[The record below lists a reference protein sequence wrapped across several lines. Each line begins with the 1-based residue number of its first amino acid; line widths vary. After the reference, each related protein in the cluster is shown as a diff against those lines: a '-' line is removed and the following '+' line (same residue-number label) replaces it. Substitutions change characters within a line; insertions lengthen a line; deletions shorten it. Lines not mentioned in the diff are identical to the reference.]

1 MFTGVYAEMRD
12 FDLDLE
18 SEFKSIVKILS
29 IKPLERPDDGY
40 VNEAPVFRH
49 WRKLPHLQAFY

>member
-12 FDLDLE
+12 YDLDLE

-49 WRKLPHLQAFY
+49 WRKLPHL